1 MKVIDSVSTAH
12 RSSSG
17 QWVLVNHIEPRN
29 ASMWSFPDV
38 SIGQERRWG
47 NYYYPEEECTVCQSY
62 TRAVISYQAD
72 SVYAAWQE
80 STEAPRWGW
89 VMPSLPS
96 DARLESGWGVS
107 LIFAL
112 TSGPPTGWHPLALI
126 QDTYML
132 GMSVDASFAT
142 IHFYRLG
149 DKHEGVVMQVHK
161 RLFAGWYNL
170 ISVSI
175 KEHELCVFLN
185 GLEFRACAAGTG
197 DAPRDEAGPDFL
209 RLFSSHRHA
218 HHGVIRPAAG
228 CKRCGLVDVR
238 VAPEWSAEKHL
249 ALHSHMVDS
258 KLWKSMSG
266 VAEMMPTTNATLV
279 PRSARRVVVENG
291 AEIAAAGTQVVVTHS
306 PSGPRGIRYAGLS
319 AEYEEQWTVTVK
331 LVGSSDNATCQALQ
345 GDMIH
350 RQRVAVLPFRC
361 SSATGSIN
369 VEHTSGAVVVAP
381 TQKPLWLMLHV
392 PSGTLLHV
400 QAMDVPFVD
409 IIAAGANVAVQD
421 PTAPGSLILV
431 SMHGYEAAQTRT
443 LYFANSTH
451 DLIPVQSITRTEGNI
466 QVLAGL
472 PSDSITAVWEG
483 ALPGAHANCSTI
495 ASVNCTAG
503 RIHVA
508 EQSASRRGSFV
519 FTVESDGS
527 ITSSQVDTLDGKSAA
542 VAVVGSGDGVMAV
555 HTLHD
560 VVTVSLAEY
569 TGQWSWAKA
578 RFNCTGGTVGVRRVW
593 SKENTLVLALDASC
607 PRPWLESALRWN
619 SVATSSRSS
628 AADVLLIAL
637 DLTAPTNDANP
648 LVLTSAWVPASAVDA
663 MDIAIAPRA
672 VHVHLANTEA
682 HHHGPEFGG
691 QVTPAFKV
699 PGEAGGVLLKWNA
712 FQEDDFTCTGGAGV
726 EQLATVRPTTHGA
739 VAVSQADEDV
749 WPLWTMTELVPTPS
763 WQWEATAEF
772 SCCAASAV
780 DTTIVT
786 VDGMERAM
794 SLLNATCECDGS
806 ITWLASQGISSMELP
821 RAGEI
826 MMLVEFDVVSGA
838 LL

>member
-1 MKVIDSVSTAH
+1 
-12 RSSSG
+12 
-17 QWVLVNHIEPRN
+17 
-29 ASMWSFPDV
+29 
-38 SIGQERRWG
+38 
-47 NYYYPEEECTVCQSY
+47 
-62 TRAVISYQAD
+62 
-72 SVYAAWQE
+72 
-80 STEAPRWGW
+80 
-89 VMPSLPS
+89 
-96 DARLESGWGVS
+96 
-107 LIFAL
+107 
-112 TSGPPTGWHPLALI
+112 
-126 QDTYML
+126 
-132 GMSVDASFAT
+132 
-142 IHFYRLG
+142 
-149 DKHEGVVMQVHK
+149 
-161 RLFAGWYNL
+161 
-170 ISVSI
+170 
-175 KEHELCVFLN
+175 
-185 GLEFRACAAGTG
+185 
-197 DAPRDEAGPDFL
+197 
-209 RLFSSHRHA
+209 
-218 HHGVIRPAAG
+218 
-228 CKRCGLVDVR
+228 
-238 VAPEWSAEKHL
+238 
-249 ALHSHMVDS
+249 
-258 KLWKSMSG
+258 
-266 VAEMMPTTNATLV
+266 
-279 PRSARRVVVENG
+279 
-291 AEIAAAGTQVVVTHS
+291 
-306 PSGPRGIRYAGLS
+306 
-319 AEYEEQWTVTVK
+319 
-331 LVGSSDNATCQALQ
+331 
-345 GDMIH
+345 MIH
-350 RQRVAVLPFRC
+350 RQRVAVLPFLC
-361 SSATGSIN
+361 SSATGSIH

-409 IIAAGANVAVQD
+409 IIAAGGNVAVQD

-508 EQSASRRGSFV
+508 AQSASRRGSFV

-637 DLTAPTNDANP
+637 DLTAPTSDANP

-682 HHHGPEFGG
+682 HLHGPEFGG
-691 QVTPAFKV
+691 QITPAFKV

-712 FQEDDFTCTGGAGV
+712 FQEDDFACTGGAGV
-726 EQLATVRPTTHGA
+726 EQLATVRPTQYGA
-739 VAVSQADEDV
+739 VAVSQTDEDV
-749 WPLWTMTELVPTPS
+749 WPLWTMTETVPTPS
-763 WQWEATAEF
+763 WQWEATVES

-838 LL
+838 LLQATHWIPDMGSVSLGFVAGHSPDAAWIADNVHGDLRLSEVRPSLESSMEEDTVVDSEDDWGVPTASGTGASGGSGGAGEADLPLIVDITLHDDGASILAVVPTQLGVAVAKSTDGGCAVFGVELPSGEVYANYTVLVTDGGVGSCSATALTNAFLMTVSCEQQSFFSSSSSADECQAVSVADASGSVIEVEMMNM